1 MITSLSN
8 ERVKRV
14 RLLQAQRRARLRQGR
29 FVIEGIRL
37 IEEAVLA
44 ATPLEFVFYVQGVED
59 EARTRALLAV
69 LHERGVPLLEVSDVV
84 MRACSDTE
92 TPQGILAVAEI
103 PRLSPPTPLTFVLVV
118 DQLRD
123 PGNLGTILRTAAA
136 AGVELALL
144 APATVDVTNPKVVRS
159 GMGAHFRLPLR
170 QQGWAEIAA
179 TLSGLDIWLA
189 EAGEGQP
196 YWQVD
201 WRRPVALVIGGEAE
215 GTSPEAAAL
224 ATGRVT
230 IPMPGGVE
238 SLNAAVA
245 AGILLFEVVRQRRY
259 VSAGRRGAQG
269 TQER

>member
-1 MITSLSN
+1 MISSPSN

-14 RLLQAQRRARLRQGR
+14 RLLQTQRRARLREGR
-29 FVIEGIRL
+29 FVVEGVRL
-37 IEEAVLA
+37 VEEAVRA
-44 ATPLEFVFYVQGVED
+44 SASLEFAFYLETL
-59 EARTRALLAV
+59 EADARGRALLAA
-69 LHERGVPLLEVSDVV
+69 LKERRSPLLPVSEAV

-103 PRLSPPTPLTFVLVV
+103 PHFAPPQSLTFALVV

-123 PGNLGTILRTAAA
+123 PGNLGTVLRAAAA

-144 APATVDVTNPKVVRS
+144 APGTVDAYNPKAVRA

-170 QQGWAEIAA
+170 HQGWAEIAA
-179 TLSGLDIWLA
+179 ALAGLDVWLA
-189 EAGEGQP
+189 EAEAGQP

-201 WRRPVALVIGGEAE
+201 WGGPVALVVGGEAE

-245 AGILLFEVVRQRRY
+245 TGVLLFEIVRQRAR
-259 VSAGRRGAQG
+259 QG
-269 TQER
+269 